1 MTLSDGVPPAN
12 RLTDWNKICSDEC
25 AHTGERN
32 LLVISVGYYRGN
44 CRGCQSR
51 EAEPM
56 HFWLELQHAQY
67 QDLETC
73 GDVCRRQSLY
83 SKLSEPFLVDP
94 FQDVAVLLATL
105 RLEYRRIIPLR
116 EVLSV
121 LQMQPWCGG
130 RSGCGELATQSARV
144 NCCFLLGDG
153 LNSISRNNGLTL
165 CASKKASESSVHIH
179 AHINRDADA
188 GRDSGCKKPSGFS
201 YDFCVESELGNCSV
215 HTIHK
220 YVIR

>member
-32 LLVISVGYYRGN
+32 LLVISIGYYRGN

-130 RSGCGELATQSARV
+130 RSGCGELAMQSARV

-153 LNSISRNNGLTL
+153 LNSISRNTGLTS
-165 CASKKASESSVHIH
+165 CASQKPVKVLCIFICISIGMLMRGEPPSARSRRVSATTFVLSLNSVTVLFTLY
-179 AHINRDADA
+179 INM
-188 GRDSGCKKPSGFS
+188 
-201 YDFCVESELGNCSV
+201 
-215 HTIHK
+215 
-220 YVIR
+220 